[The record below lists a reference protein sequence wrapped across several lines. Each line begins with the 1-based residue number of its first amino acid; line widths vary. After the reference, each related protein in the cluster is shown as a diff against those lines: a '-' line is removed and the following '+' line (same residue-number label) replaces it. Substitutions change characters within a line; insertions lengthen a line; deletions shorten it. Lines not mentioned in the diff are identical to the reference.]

1 MNLRNAEATLG
12 KGSSQYLDIMEI
24 IENFM
29 TMQSDIPDTP
39 RPSESETK
47 KADTVFFN
55 NLAFR
60 PKP

>member
-1 MNLRNAEATLG
+1 
-12 KGSSQYLDIMEI
+12 MEI

-29 TMQSDIPDTP
+29 ATMQSDIPDTP

-47 KADTVFFN
+47 KADTVFFD